1 MYKKMDEKRQRERI
15 SDDMLFPHQVEEQD
29 QLLAAYNKKG
39 RKAQLLSSYPGMG
52 KTNTVAR
59 FLISKLAGGRG
70 KREVIIC
77 PNTMV
82 TTRACGLSQAG
93 IPNE

>member
-1 MYKKMDEKRQRERI
+1 
-15 SDDMLFPHQVEEQD
+15 
-29 QLLAAYNKKG
+29 
-39 RKAQLLSSYPGMG
+39 MG